1 MTSTIAQGT
10 HPVAD
15 PSGSLAGEYTVALG
29 RLDLW
34 LVRPPEE
41 RAAGLDC
48 SELDEG
54 ERRRAASFIR
64 PADGLLYAAAHVAL
78 RRLLGRYTGIA
89 PQDVRFVREP
99 CPGCGGAHGRPAVA
113 AAPLHFSLSHSSGVA
128 LVGVAAVPLGVDV
141 ERLPRPEAVEVCTPA
156 LHPDEQAELAAAGD
170 AQRGPLFGRIW
181 TRKEAFL
188 KGIGTGLSRSPAED
202 YLGVDTTRHPSG
214 WTVVD
219 VPCDDTHAAA
229 VAVRGAAP
237 LSVNVRRL
245 AQEWLGAG
253 GGTCAD
259 PTDQGA
265 ADPPPTTPDI
275 PGERSPEPF
284 TTALAC

>member
-1 MTSTIAQGT
+1 MTSTPLPGT
-10 HPVAD
+10 GPAAD
-15 PSGSLAGEYTVALG
+15 PPGSVGEYTVASG

-34 LVRPPEE
+34 LVRRPEKG
-41 RAAGLDC
+41 AAELDC
-48 SELDEG
+48 SELDEA

-78 RRLLGRYTGIA
+78 RRLLGRYTGTA
-89 PQDVRFVREP
+89 PRDVRFVHEP
-99 CPGCGGAHGRPAVA
+99 CPGCGGPHGRPAVA

-156 LHPDEQAELAAAGD
+156 LHSDEQAELAAAGE
-170 AQRGPLFGRIW
+170 AHRGPLFGRIW
-181 TRKEAFL
+181 TRKEAYL

-202 YLGVDTTRHPSG
+202 YLGADTTRYPPG
-214 WTVVD
+214 WTVLD
-219 VPCDDTHAAA
+219 VPCNDTHAAS

-237 LSVNVRRL
+237 SSVNVRWL
-245 AQEWLGAG
+245 AQEWLSAG
-253 GGTCAD
+253 GGICAD
-259 PTDQGA
+259 PAHPGA
-265 ADPPPTTPDI
+265 TGRSTTPDI
-275 PGERSPEPF
+275 PGGERPPEPF